1 MILFFQ
7 LKKKFY
13 LQPIF
18 VRKDTALSFQWRIRN
33 LPYPIETYNVT
44 ADPENRTITVRTSN
58 KKLVFVF
65 LIQIQQAQ
73 LLLQMELQFL
83 FPVDGE
89 YMQSHVNLNRLEKK
103 PLSQYAE
110 KCSWGPQA
118 TACIHTWTDR
128 SMLMRATSYCLYTIG
143 TCIEWSKKFDFNQTG
158 KHWLVEVWFVI

>member
-110 KCSWGPQA
+110 KCS
-118 TACIHTWTDR
+118 
-128 SMLMRATSYCLYTIG
+128 
-143 TCIEWSKKFDFNQTG
+143 
-158 KHWLVEVWFVI
+158 